1 MLIVALLSI
10 MSEWRVAFS
19 QDRVYARALRQSL
32 AGLLSLGTRTISR
45 MIACFGLDQ
54 QDWSAE
60 YRLHSRSDWN
70 AADLFDP
77 ILKRAHHLC
86 GDKYVTI
93 GFDDTRLRKTGRKI
107 PGASY
112 WADPLSPK
120 FRVNF
125 MLGLRYLQA
134 SLLIPHYREVDQT
147 ARGVPVRFTEVPA
160 VKKPG
165 KRASDKEREDYRQA
179 IKTQNLSTAFVA
191 MLTGLR
197 EALDTAGA
205 KAKTIIA
212 VLDGSFC
219 NRACLTAD
227 IKRVIW
233 LARVRKDAKL
243 CYAAPKGS
251 KRVYDTTKFTPEQVR
266 QDESI
271 PWKTMRVFNGG
282 EWRELRYKDVGP
294 VLWQGGTQRK
304 PMRLFVLAPTPY
316 RISPRAKLYYREP
329 AYLLCTDLDAP
340 AEILVQ
346 AYIDRWQI
354 EVNHRDEKTTLGV
367 GEAQVWSAKSVPRQP
382 AFMVAAYSALL
393 LAAIETFGPART
405 SDYMPLP
412 KWRRGASRPSLLD
425 MIRVLRKE
433 IAERPDCAEAFGCSP
448 EIKTILLAAA
458 A

>member
-1 MLIVALLSI
+1 MLMNSLLDI
-10 MSEWRVAFS
+10 MGEWRLAFS

-45 MIACFGLDQ
+45 MIACLGRDQ
-54 QDWSAE
+54 QDWSSE
-60 YRLHSRSDWN
+60 YRLHSRSEWS
-70 AADLFDP
+70 AEDLFDP
-77 ILKRAHHLC
+77 ILKRAHPLC
-86 GDKYVTI
+86 GETYVNI
-93 GFDDTRLRKTGRKI
+93 GFDDTRLHKTGRKI

-112 WADPLSPK
+112 WADPLSPA
-120 FRVNF
+120 FHLNF

-165 KRASDKEREDYRQA
+165 KRASDEERKTYREA
-179 IKTQNLSTAFVA
+179 IKTRNLSTAFVS
-191 MLTGLR
+191 MLQGLR
-197 EALDTAGA
+197 KALDMAGGT
-205 KAKTIIA
+205 AKTIIA

-227 IKRVIW
+227 IERVIK

-243 CYAAPKGS
+243 CYPAPDGG
-251 KRVYDTTKFTPEQVR
+251 KRVYGTERFTPEDVR
-266 QDESI
+266 QNDSI

-282 EWRELRYKDVGP
+282 KWRQLRYKDVGP

-304 PMRLFVLAPTPY
+304 PMRLLVLAPTPY
-316 RISPRAKLYYREP
+316 RVTSGARLYYKAP

-340 AEILVQ
+340 AEILIQ

-367 GEAQVWSAKSVPRQP
+367 GQAQVWSAKSVPRQP

-433 IAERPDCAEAFGCSP
+433 IAERPDCTEILGP
-448 EIKTILLAAA
+448 GHEIKTMLLAAA